1 MAMIDRLTSDAVVND
16 HHMEQ
21 EVAEAR
27 ETLALLNDRAD
38 GLRAELS
45 VLREVQRGL
54 GDMRGTH
61 LVDVN
66 EQLVLA
72 ALRADSLAETAVSD
86 MQELARA
93 SQRDV
98 LTDTPNRAL
107 MIDRLEIAIANAQRH
122 ETRVAV
128 LFIDLDNFKQINDT
142 LGHAVGDEVLKL
154 VARGL
159 EAMVRHADTVSRH
172 GGDEFVV
179 LLSEISEASD
189 AASIAEKM
197 LAALSAPSR
206 VGTHALRL
214 SASLGIAIY
223 PEDGDTALTL
233 VAHADAAMYRS
244 KRTAPGRFD
253 FYSDEVV
260 SDRSAVSNV
269 VMLHQSVKGA
279 EFTLAHEPHLRNL
292 REANEQLVLAAL
304 TAQELEERAG
314 AAHRRQIAFLAT
326 VAHEL
331 RNPLTPILQAAELLH
346 RPRTDNPR
354 LARLQGV
361 IKSQVAHMARL
372 IDDLLDGSRISTGK
386 FRLERLPVDLE
397 KVLDM
402 AVEMCHP
409 AMDKRCQ
416 NFTAMPLPSPLVMQ
430 GDAVRL
436 VQIFSNLLDNASK
449 YTEQGGNITLAAAVS
464 DGSMTITVSDDGI
477 GITSAALPHIF
488 DLFVQDPH
496 AVAVHSGGLG
506 IGLAVVRELVEGH
519 GGTVIAKSLG
529 KSMGSEFVV
538 TLPLADGPVPASA
551 S

>member
-1 MAMIDRLTSDAVVND
+1 MID
-16 HHMEQ
+16 HHMET
-21 EVAEAR
+21 EVAQAR
-27 ETLALLNDRAD
+27 QTLALLNENAD

-45 VLREVQRGL
+45 LLRDVQRGL
-54 GDMRGTH
+54 GDVRGTH
-61 LVDVN
+61 IVDVN

-72 ALRADSLAETAVSD
+72 ALRAETIAATAVSD
-86 MQELARA
+86 LLEMERV

-98 LTDTPNRAL
+98 LTGTPNRTL
-107 MIDRLEIAIANAQRH
+107 MIDRLETAIATAQRH

-128 LFIDLDNFKQINDT
+128 LFLDVDNFKQVNDT

-159 EAMVRHADTVSRH
+159 EATVRHADTVSRH
-172 GGDEFVV
+172 SGDEFVV
-179 LLSEISEASD
+179 LLAEISQPSD
-189 AASIAEKM
+189 AALIASKM
-197 LAALSAPSR
+197 LAALAAPSR
-206 VGTHALRL
+206 VGAHTLHL
-214 SASLGIAIY
+214 SASLGIALY
-223 PEDGDTALTL
+223 PDDGGDARTL
-233 VAHADAAMYRS
+233 ISRADAAMYRS
-244 KRTAPGRFD
+244 KRRGPGRFD
-253 FYSDEVV
+253 FYGEEMAGVGSPASEVFV
-260 SDRSAVSNV
+260 FHPSLRGGDIA
-269 VMLHQSVKGA
+269 LA
-279 EFTLAHEPHLRNL
+279 EHEPHLRNL
-292 REANEQLVLAAL
+292 REANEQLVIAAL
-304 TAQELEERAG
+304 TAQELEERVS
-314 AAHRRQIAFLAT
+314 AAHRRQITFLAT

-331 RNPLTPILQAAELLH
+331 RNPLTPILQAAELMH
-346 RPRTDNPR
+346 RPPADNPR

-361 IKSQVAHMARL
+361 IKSQVAHIRRL

-449 YTEQGGNITLAAAVS
+449 YTEQGGNITLAAALS
-464 DGSMTITVSDDGI
+464 DRSMTITVSDDGI
-477 GITSAALPHIF
+477 GITPAALPHIF